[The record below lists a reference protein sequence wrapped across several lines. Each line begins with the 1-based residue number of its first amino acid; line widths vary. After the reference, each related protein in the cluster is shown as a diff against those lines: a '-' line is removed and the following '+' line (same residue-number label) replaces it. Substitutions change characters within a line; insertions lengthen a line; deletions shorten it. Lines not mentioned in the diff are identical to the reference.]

1 LDVSLFA
8 PDRPLPKAI
17 IFGCSG
23 PRLTEDE
30 TRFFN
35 EYNPLG
41 LILFGYNCES
51 PDQLKTL
58 ISDFREAVGRDNV
71 PVLIDQE
78 GGRVT
83 RLKDP
88 HWRHP
93 PPAAIFAEA
102 AREDLEGACALA
114 RTNAHLIA
122 NDLIALGI
130 TVNCAPV
137 IDVPVPGAHDIIGD
151 RALGQDPDM
160 IATLGRAVCD
170 GLHDGGVS
178 PVIKH
183 MPGHGRARADSHKD
197 LPRVGEPIELLD
209 KTDFKPFRLLSDMPY
224 AMTAHIVFDVVDSE
238 RPATVSPRVM
248 DEIIRGAIGFD
259 GVVLSDDIGMEA
271 LSGSPAER
279 AKAVIEA
286 GCDVVLECWGKL
298 DVMQSIA
305 PEVPQLSDASA
316 DRLARAEALR
326 LSRRENAPSLTEEA
340 LSDLSRL
347 IELSQPGT

>member
-1 LDVSLFA
+1 
-8 PDRPLPKAI
+8 LPRAI

-23 PRLTEDE
+23 PQLTDE
-30 TRFFN
+30 ESRFFS
-35 EYNPLG
+35 ESDPLG

-51 PDQLKTL
+51 PDQLRTL
-58 ISDFREAVGRDNV
+58 ITDFREAVGRDNA

-93 PPAAIFAEA
+93 PPAAVFAEA
-102 AREDLEGACALA
+102 AKADLEGACALT
-114 RTNAHLIA
+114 RTNARLIGR
-122 NDLIALGI
+122 DLIALGI
-130 TVNCAPV
+130 TVDCAPV
-137 IDVPVPGAHDIIGD
+137 VDVPIPGAHDIIGD
-151 RALGQDPDM
+151 RALGQDPHM

-170 GLHDGGVS
+170 GLHDEGVS

-183 MPGHGRARADSHKD
+183 MPGHGRARADSHKN
-197 LPRVGEPIELLD
+197 LPRVGESIELLED
-209 KTDFKPFRLLSDMPY
+209 TDFKPFRLLSDMPY
-224 AMTAHIVFDVVDSE
+224 AMTAHIVFDVIDSE
-238 RPATVSPRVM
+238 RPATVSSRVI
-248 DEIIRGAIGFD
+248 DEVIRGSIGFD

-271 LSGSPAER
+271 MSGTPAER

-305 PEVPQLSDASA
+305 PEVPHLSDASA
-316 DRLARAEALR
+316 ERLVRAETMR
-326 LSRRENAPSLTEEA
+326 LSRKADAPSLTAEA

-347 IELSQPGT
+347 IDISQPEV

>member
-1 LDVSLFA
+1 MFV
-8 PDRPLPKAI
+8 PDRPLPRAI

-23 PRLTEDE
+23 LHLTDQEA
-30 TRFFN
+30 RFFN
-35 EYNPLG
+35 ESDPLG
-41 LILFGYNCES
+41 LILFDYNCES
-51 PDQLKTL
+51 PDQLRTL
-58 ISDFREAVGRDNV
+58 ISSFRKAVGRGDA
-71 PVLIDQE
+71 PILIDQE

-83 RLKDP
+83 RLKAP

-93 PPAAIFAEA
+93 PPAAVFAEA
-102 AREDLEGACALA
+102 AKTDLEEACGLA
-114 RTNAHLIA
+114 RTNARLIA
-122 NDLIALGI
+122 RDLIALGI
-130 TVNCAPV
+130 TVDCAPV
-137 IDVPVPGAHDIIGD
+137 VDVPVPGAHDIIGD

-170 GLHDGGVS
+170 GLLDEGVS

-197 LPRVGEPIELLD
+197 LPRVGEAIVLLE

-224 AMTAHIVFDVVDSE
+224 AMTAHIVFDAIDSE
-238 RPATVSPRVM
+238 RPATVSSRVI
-248 DEIIRGAIGFD
+248 DGVIRGFIGFE

-271 LSGSPAER
+271 LSGAPAER

-305 PEVPQLSDASA
+305 PAVPRLSEASA
-316 DRLARAEALR
+316 ERLVGAEAMR
-326 LSRRENAPSLTEEA
+326 LSRKADAPPLAAEA

-347 IELSQPGT
+347 IDLSQPGA

>member
-1 LDVSLFA
+1 MV
-8 PDRPLPKAI
+8 
-17 IFGCSG
+17 
-23 PRLTEDE
+23 
-30 TRFFN
+30 
-35 EYNPLG
+35 
-41 LILFGYNCES
+41 
-51 PDQLKTL
+51 
-58 ISDFREAVGRDNV
+58 SDFRQAVGRADA

-93 PPAAIFAEA
+93 PPAAVFAKA
-102 AREDLEGACALA
+102 AVEDVEKACALA
-114 RTNAHLIA
+114 RTNARLIA
-122 NDLIALGI
+122 RDLIELGI
-130 TVNCAPV
+130 TVDCAPV
-137 IDVPVPGAHDIIGD
+137 VDVPVPGAHDIIGD

-160 IATLGRAVCD
+160 IARLGRAVCD
-170 GLHDGGVS
+170 GLHDEGVS

-197 LPRVGEPIELLD
+197 LPRVIEPIELLE

-224 AMTAHIVFDVVDSE
+224 AMTAHIVFDAIDSE
-238 RPATVSPRVM
+238 RPATVSPRVI
-248 DEIIRGAIGFD
+248 DEIIRGFIGFE

-271 LSGSPAER
+271 LSGTPAER
-279 AKAVIEA
+279 ARAVIEA

-305 PEVPQLSDASA
+305 PVVPRLSDASA
-316 DRLARAEALR
+316 ERLARAEEMR
-326 LSRRENAPSLTEEA
+326 LSRRADAPSLPADA

-347 IELSQPGT
+347 VQPDL

>member
-1 LDVSLFA
+1 LFA
-8 PDRPLPKAI
+8 PDRPLPRAV

-23 PRLTEDE
+23 PHLTDE
-30 TRFFN
+30 EARFFS
-35 EYNPLG
+35 ECDPLG

-51 PDQLKTL
+51 PAQLRTL
-58 ISDFREAVGRDNV
+58 IADFRDAVGRANA

-78 GGRVT
+78 GGRVI

-93 PPAAIFAEA
+93 PPAALFADA
-102 AREDLEGACALA
+102 AESNLKAACALA
-114 RTNAHLIA
+114 RTNARLIA
-122 NDLIALGI
+122 RDLIDLGI
-130 TVNCAPV
+130 TVDCAPV
-137 IDVPVPGAHDIIGD
+137 VDVPVPGAHDIIGD

-160 IATLGRAVCD
+160 IAALGRAVCD
-170 GLHDGGVS
+170 GLHDEGVS

-197 LPRVGEPIELLD
+197 LPRVDEPIEILER
-209 KTDFKPFRLLSDMPY
+209 TDFKPFRLLSDMPY
-224 AMTAHIVFDVVDSE
+224 AMTAHIVFEAIDSE
-238 RPATVSPRVM
+238 RPATVSSRVIH
-248 DEIIRGAIGFD
+248 EIIRGVIGFD

-271 LSGSPAER
+271 LSGTPAER

-305 PEVPQLSDASA
+305 PEVPRLSDASA
-316 DRLARAEALR
+316 ERLVRAEALR
-326 LSRRENAPSLTEEA
+326 ISRRSEAPPLAAESVAE
-340 LSDLSRL
+340 LSRL
-347 IELSQPGT
+347 VDRSHGEA

>member
-1 LDVSLFA
+1 MFA
-8 PDRPLPKAI
+8 PDRPLPRAI
-17 IFGCSG
+17 IFSCSG
-23 PRLTEDE
+23 LTLTDE
-30 TRFFN
+30 EIRFFT
-35 EYNPLG
+35 ESDPLG
-41 LILFGYNCES
+41 LILFGYNCDS

-58 ISDFREAVGRDNV
+58 ISSFREAVGRADA
-71 PVLIDQE
+71 PILIDQE

-93 PPAAIFAEA
+93 PPAAVFAEA
-102 AREDLEGACALA
+102 AAEDLEGACTLA
-114 RTNAHLIA
+114 RTNARLMA
-122 NDLIALGI
+122 RDLIALGI
-130 TVNCAPV
+130 TVDCAPV
-137 IDVPVPGAHDIIGD
+137 VDVPVSGAHDIIGD
-151 RALGQDPDM
+151 RALGQDPHM

-170 GLHDGGVS
+170 GLLDEGVS

-197 LPRVGEPIELLD
+197 LPRVSESIELLE

-224 AMTAHIVFDVVDSE
+224 AMTAHIVFDAIDAE
-238 RPATVSPRVM
+238 RPATVSSRVIK
-248 DEIIRGAIGFD
+248 EIIRGAIGFD

-271 LSGSPAER
+271 LSGTPAER

-305 PEVPQLSDASA
+305 PEVPSLSDASA
-316 DRLARAEALR
+316 ERLVRAEAMRLARQAD
-326 LSRRENAPSLTEEA
+326 APPLAKEA
-340 LSDLSRL
+340 LSDLNRL
-347 IELSQPGT
+347 IDQA